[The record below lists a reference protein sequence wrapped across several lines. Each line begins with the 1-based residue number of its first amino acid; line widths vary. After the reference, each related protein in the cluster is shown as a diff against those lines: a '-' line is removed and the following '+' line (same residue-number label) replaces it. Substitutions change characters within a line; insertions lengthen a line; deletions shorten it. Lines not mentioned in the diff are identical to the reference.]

1 MTITTK
7 HFLPLLFTGLLAV
20 AVLLTGCDGLS
31 GSDTEGRMVVR
42 MQDNPDDILE
52 AWVTIERLELVGE
65 DGVVLLSDEVQD
77 YDLLT
82 LQDGVTATLAD
93 TPVPAGTYSQLRI
106 IVAEESEV
114 LLQDEETL
122 VTLKVPSGTET
133 GIKVLLSEFE
143 IASDADLVE
152 VLVDFDVAASFV
164 KAGASGKYI
173 FKPVIKPLTL
183 EVNGIQEDLS
193 DDEEEGEENGDEGD
207 DEDGDA

>member
-1 MTITTK
+1 MMNTTK
-7 HFLPLLFTGLLAV
+7 NYLPLLFTGLLAF

-31 GSDTEGRMVVR
+31 GSDTDGRMVVR
-42 MQDNPDDILE
+42 MQDNPDDIAE

-65 DGVVLLSDEVQD
+65 DSVVVLSDEVQD

-82 LQDGVTATLAD
+82 LQDGITATLAD
-93 TPVPAGTYSQLRI
+93 TPVPSGAYNQLRI
-106 IVAEESEV
+106 VVAEESEV
-114 LLQDEETL
+114 LLKDEETL

-152 VLVDFDVAASFV
+152 VLIDFDVAASFV
-164 KAGASGKYI
+164 KAGASEQYI

-183 EVNGIQEDLS
+183 EVNGIQEDL
-193 DDEEEGEENGDEGD
+193 GEDEGD
-207 DEDGDA
+207 GSQDGGA